1 MRFHLPRLT
10 RGRRARVHAA
20 EGDRS
25 YAPPNAH
32 LRRSNRVKTLRAG
45 GEAFPAMLAA
55 IASARSHVHLEM
67 YILRNDRIG
76 RTFQQALIERARAGV
91 HVRVIYDALGSF
103 GLASAYI
110 DEMRAAGIE
119 TIEFHPMAPWRPRWD
134 LNKRD
139 HQKILVVDDRVG
151 FTGGLN
157 IGDEYVPIEEGGGG
171 WYDAQVE
178 VEGPAVF
185 DLAAL
190 FRRIWLKNGGS
201 YFPEPT
207 VHAVQP
213 LPGEHLTPVQ
223 VISNARLRT
232 RFHMRRAYVHA
243 IRRAERRICIMNAYF
258 IPDRVLRRHFARAVQ
273 RGVDVRVIVPSTSD
287 VSAVYWATRY
297 LYTRLMRRGVRIYE
311 WPERMMHAK
320 SGIIDAVWST
330 IGSYNLDR
338 RSLLHNFEVGLI
350 VLDREVGRALEAQF
364 DEDLKGCREVLLAEW
379 DKRSKLSRV
388 LEWFFF
394 QFRYWL

>member
-1 MRFHLPRLT
+1 MRFHIPRLT
-10 RGRRARVHAA
+10 RARGARALVA
-20 EGDRS
+20 EGDRG
-25 YAPPNAH
+25 YAPPNAR

-45 GEAFPAMLAA
+45 GEAFPAMLEA
-55 IASARSHVHLEM
+55 IASARGHVHLEM

-76 RTFQQALIERARAGV
+76 RTFQEALIERAKAGV
-91 HVRVIYDALGSF
+91 HVRVIYDSLGSF
-103 GLASAYI
+103 GLASAFV
-110 DEMRAAGIE
+110 DEFRAAGIE
-119 TIEFHPMAPWRPRWD
+119 TIEFHPVVPWRPRWG

-139 HQKILVVDDRVG
+139 HQKILVVDDRIG

-157 IGDEYVPIEEGGGG
+157 IGDEYVPLEQGGGG
-171 WYDAQVE
+171 WYDAQVRI
-178 VEGPAVF
+178 EGPVVF

-190 FRRIWLKNGGS
+190 FRRMWLKNGGS
-201 YFPEPT
+201 YFPEPR
-207 VHAVQP
+207 VHHVEAAA
-213 LPGEHLTPVQ
+213 GEHLSSVQ
-223 VISNARLRT
+223 VISNARIRT
-232 RFHMRRAYVHA
+232 RFQMRRAYVHA
-243 IRRAERRICIMNAYF
+243 IRRAQKRICIMNAYF
-258 IPDRVLRRHFARAVQ
+258 IPDRVLRRRFAQAVE

-297 LYTRLMRRGVRIYE
+297 LYARLIRRGVRLYE

-338 RSLLHNFEVGLI
+338 RSLLHNLEAGVI
-350 VLDREVGRALEAQF
+350 VLDRDVGRALEKQF
-364 DEDLKGCREVLLAEW
+364 DEDLKGCREVLLSEW
-379 DKRSKLSRV
+379 EARSKLSRV